1 MEGDHLHG
9 RREKQ
14 GTVPWLSSCERWVIL
29 MSAATAAFSIQELD
43 GPFPDIAVRI
53 KNSRA
58 SWLHARPEDS
68 RLTTESVKRP
78 GTFVSPGNCS
88 SPYAMFVIDCKIS
101 WFFSSQHIT
110 TMAEILQKKIFFDHI
125 IPNEIRLSQA
135 SVDSNK
141 THSSFN
147 LYSQQSNATQTRPHY
162 RLHHAREK

>member
-1 MEGDHLHG
+1 
-9 RREKQ
+9 
-14 GTVPWLSSCERWVIL
+14 